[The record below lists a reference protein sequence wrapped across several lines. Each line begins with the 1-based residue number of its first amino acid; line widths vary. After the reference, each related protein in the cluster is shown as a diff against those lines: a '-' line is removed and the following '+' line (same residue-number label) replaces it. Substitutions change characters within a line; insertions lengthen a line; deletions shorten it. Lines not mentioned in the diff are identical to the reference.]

1 MTRFEDT
8 IEVAVPVRT
17 AYDQWT
23 QFEEFPR
30 FMGGVQQVV
39 QNGPA
44 LTHWVAEVGGVKR
57 EWDAAI
63 LEQVPDTRVA
73 WAATSGA
80 TNAGAVHF
88 IPVDAGRTI
97 VRLVLEYEPE
107 GLVEKA
113 GDALNLVERRVKGD
127 LEKFKEFIEAR
138 GSATG
143 GWRESVDPGVDL
155 GDAPGVEAAALSRG
169 DSGSAGLTTGAA
181 VAGAAVLAAAGV
193 AVAKAVRHHG
203 EEEEQAPV
211 TPSSA
216 IPGETGSA
224 STPAQS
230 IETTIT
236 QPAPG
241 TAERTAASTAATSE
255 AAAPVVADE
264 PSAVAGDVP
273 EIPVL
278 GTIDPDAA
286 STPDVGTGP
295 TYETSTGGGT
305 DTLADD
311 ALLDGVRKSD
321 DADGGR

>member
-1 MTRFEDT
+1 MTTFEDT

-30 FMGGVQQVV
+30 FMGGVQEVKQL
-39 QNGPA
+39 GPA

-63 LEQVPDTRVA
+63 LEQVPDTKVA

-97 VRLVLEYEPE
+97 VRLVLDYEPE
-107 GLVEKA
+107 GVVEKA
-113 GDALNLVERRVKGD
+113 GDALGLVERRAKAD

-138 GSATG
+138 GQATG
-143 GWRESVDPGVDL
+143 GWREGVQPGVDL
-155 GDAPGVEAAALSRG
+155 PDAPGVEAAALSRG
-169 DSGSAGLTTGAA
+169 DSGSAGITTGAA
-181 VAGAAVLAAAGV
+181 VAGAAVA
-193 AVAKAVRHHG
+193 AVAGIAVARAVKHHG
-203 EEEEQAPV
+203 DTEEEAPV
-211 TPSSA
+211 TPSAA

-224 STPAQS
+224 GTSTQS
-230 IETTIT
+230 VGTTIT

-241 TAERTAASTAATSE
+241 TAERRGQD
-255 AAAPVVADE
+255 AAPEAPE
-264 PSAVAGDVP
+264 VP
-273 EIPVL
+273 VIPVL
-278 GTIDPDAA
+278 GTTDPDA
-286 STPDVGTGP
+286 SVPDVGTGP
-295 TYETSTGGGT
+295 TYDAASGSPAG

-311 ALLDGVRKSD
+311 ALLDGVRKTD
-321 DADGGR
+321 GADGGH

>member
-44 LTHWVAEVGGVKR
+44 MTHWVAEVGGIKR

-63 LEQVPDTRVA
+63 LEQVPDTKVA

-113 GDALNLVERRVKGD
+113 GDALNLVERRVKAD
-127 LEKFKEFIEAR
+127 LAKFKEFIEAR

-143 GWRESVDPGVDL
+143 AYREGVNPGVDT
-155 GDAPGVEAAALSRG
+155 GNAPGVEAAALSRG
-169 DSGSAGLTTGAA
+169 DSGSAGITTGAA

-193 AVAKAVRHHG
+193 AVAKAVRSHG
-203 EEEEQAPV
+203 EEEEKAPV
-211 TPSSA
+211 TPPSG
-216 IPGETGSA
+216 IPGETGGA

-230 IETTIT
+230 VETTIT

-241 TAERTAASTAATSE
+241 TAER
-255 AAAPVVADE
+255 AAARTGAPSPVAADE
-264 PSAVAGDVP
+264 VADVP

-278 GTIDPDAA
+278 GTADPDAA

-295 TYETSTGGGT
+295 TYESSTGT

-311 ALLDGVRKSD
+311 SLLDGVRKTD